1 MYRKLGT
8 IVAVGLALSGCA
20 TSPFYVDKA
29 SSYAPGFIPRNAL
42 GEPVFPTD
50 KDKAKS
56 KAKEASKAEKE
67 AQTASA
73 SMPAPKPAKPRSWLN

>member
-50 KDKAKS
+50 KAKS